1 LNKEAIAKAAGKKLA
16 KEADGKNKQL
26 SSKLKNDT
34 QGIADIEKDLKKK
47 KAKKE
52 GDSFGQFLSKSA
64 AQKTG
69 GLKQK

>member
-1 LNKEAIAKAAGKKLA
+1 
-16 KEADGKNKQL
+16 L
-26 SSKLKNDT
+26 SGKLKNDT

-64 AQKTG
+64 AQKRG
-69 GLKQK
+69 GLKKN